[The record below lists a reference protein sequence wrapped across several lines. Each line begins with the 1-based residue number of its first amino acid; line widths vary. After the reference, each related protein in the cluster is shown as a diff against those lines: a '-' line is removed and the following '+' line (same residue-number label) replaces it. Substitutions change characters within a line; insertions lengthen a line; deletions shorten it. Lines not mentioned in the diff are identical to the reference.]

1 MTWSPAA
8 RLSTP
13 SPHPFGPKTK
23 NKTKKEEGKST
34 ACPVHCAKKKPSDSA
49 EEDDGGGGDGG
60 GGAGGRGRASML
72 GRAELEEI
80 HLLERNRGEIERWG
94 GGG

>member
-1 MTWSPAA
+1 M
-8 RLSTP
+8 
-13 SPHPFGPKTK
+13 
-23 NKTKKEEGKST
+23 
-34 ACPVHCAKKKPSDSA
+34 PSDSA
-49 EEDDGGGGDGG
+49 EEDDGGGGGGEGG

-80 HLLERNRGEIERWG
+80 HLLERHRGEIERWG